1 MEFKPTKLA
10 GCIVVVPKVF
20 ADPRGWFFESYRADR
35 YTAGG
40 IDATFIQ
47 DNHSR
52 SVKGTL
58 RGLHAQWRKPQGKLV
73 RCTAGEIWD
82 VAVDVRKG
90 SPTYGE
96 WVGVTLSAENKQ
108 QLYVPPGFVH
118 GFVVVSETA
127 ELEYKCTDVY
137 DPGGELTVIW
147 NDPQIGIPW
156 PVKEPL
162 LSDKDAK
169 GKTLA
174 ELADLLPR

>member
-1 MEFKPTKLA
+1 VN
-10 GCIVVVPKVF
+10 G
-20 ADPRGWFFESYRADR
+20 
-35 YTAGG
+35 
-40 IDATFIQ
+40 
-47 DNHSR
+47 
-52 SVKGTL
+52 
-58 RGLHAQWRKPQGKLV
+58 
-73 RCTAGEIWD
+73 
-82 VAVDVRKG
+82 
-90 SPTYGE
+90 
-96 WVGVTLSAENKQ
+96 VGVTLSAENKQ